1 MNNTTDLLELDG
13 LFEAVIEDLRL
24 QQYSSELFVKINTLV
39 TGWEKNLPFYES
51 YLLELFSEVAL
62 IEEVSEFLGY
72 EPSVYHTFY
81 EFIESNKQA
90 LGQMIQA
97 LLMDQVLNFAIRIHA
112 LSSLCVGEIGQI
124 WEHELTGFRD
134 ESIRIVAHL
143 QYQQLKHEVE
153 NEVVEYSELTTEYVP
168 ILSQAID
175 DYNRMYKQFSNA
187 VWLPVVPLHE
197 SKSGNTSKLMK
208 ITLEDYSM
216 LDEMDRAHK
225 LVTIG
230 RVSPQILESPY
241 FKEFPLQAAVTT
253 TGYADKKSIRVLL
266 GFDTDTAWL
275 TGNSMGVSFAV
286 LISLAI
292 KRMQSDRTSYVMQAP
307 VAITG
312 CINAEGKVQGVNEQ
326 TIEAKLQACIF
337 YGIKVFVCPIEHY
350 DQLNKKLAELKET
363 YPNSKLKLVAVSH
376 LDDIVSDRR
385 LFSITAQPVY
395 KWLPR
400 RIKRKSPQ
408 LLGVLVLLIAFYL
421 GFHQITMLDKNPV
434 SYELMENRIVF
445 MNQYQRV
452 VGELEV
458 SERTMSRLTDTR
470 NTLSDFINLI
480 DLSKNG
486 VNELLLINI
495 YNDASRLSE
504 LKAYDIVNQKT
515 LWQYRPTLQADFTHN
530 SDLISTSMSARFM
543 KIHSLNEDKQQK
555 LFLVSGNYFFPSM
568 IEVLDMASGKV
579 TKSYFHSGKIMA
591 LDFFDYNGDG
601 VQDLIFAG
609 TNNTF
614 EQGITGVIR
623 YSDLKGQSP
632 SMGRHR
638 ALDLQEA
645 NHLIYIKFPQS
656 FLRSY
661 LDIRS
666 NISEARHLAFE
677 FDELIS
683 IRVGVADF
691 FENHARNT
699 SRTVHLLFYFNDK
712 FEPIGIGTSS
722 ELNMII
728 SELIE
733 NGYITGRFTPEYIQ
747 ELMND
752 IQYYKQGTWVRWED
766 KRLGLVD

>member
-1 MNNTTDLLELDG
+1 MNNATDLLELDG

-350 DQLNKKLAELKET
+350 DQLNKKLSELKET

-458 SERTMSRLTDTR
+458 SERT
-470 NTLSDFINLI
+470 INAIQRHHSSEYQMIALV
-480 DLSKNG
+480 DLNQNG
-486 VNELLLINI
+486 FNEVVLINHDTI
-495 YNDASRLSE
+495 SFSE
-504 LKAYDIVNQKT
+504 LYAFDILNNQT
-515 LWQYRPTLQADFTHN
+515 LWSYRPELGTEYTHN
-530 SDLISTSMSARFM
+530 SDINHLR
-543 KIHSLNEDKQQK
+543 LNAVK
-555 LFLVSGNYFFPSM
+555 FLVSSIKELNKLDLLLLSSTNFFPSV
-568 IEVLDMASGKV
+568 IEQINPITGKPRTRYLHSGHIRRMRLVDNFKNEEYRIVFSGVNNAYHRAVVGVLDPEN
-579 TKSYFHSGKIMA
+579 
-591 LDFFDYNGDG
+591 LN
-601 VQDLIFAG
+601 
-609 TNNTF
+609 
-614 EQGITGVIR
+614 
-623 YSDLKGQSP
+623 GQSP
-632 SMGRHR
+632 SFGRHKSQ
-638 ALDLQEA
+638 AIEIA
-645 NHLIYIKFPQS
+645 KHSYYIKLPHSKIRNYLPVITNLNIADGFIEYHNGYAFSVIDFELEPNNIDNLYHLVFS
-656 FLRSY
+656 FDRELR
-661 LDIRS
+661 
-666 NISEARHLAFE
+666 
-677 FDELIS
+677 
-683 IRVGVADF
+683 
-691 FENHARNT
+691 
-699 SRTVHLLFYFNDK
+699 
-712 FEPIGIGTSS
+712 PIGIGTSNVM
-722 ELNMII
+722 NMVLQN
-728 SELIE
+728 LIDAGILQE
-733 NGYITGRFTPEYIQ
+733 RFTPEYKQ
-747 ELMND
+747 ELMD
-752 IQYYKQGTWVRWED
+752 EIRYYINGEWVRWGD
-766 KRLGLVD
+766 MR